1 MIYHHIASGSPLP
14 FISKVLER
22 DQFGPWSSTNGEPD
36 MSNGNGISFVHDL
49 VAMATA
55 ADKVPQLEARIAEL
69 EEIKAGYETGFV
81 EKEKQLIDHLNAHD
95 ETKARLHNA
104 EVARDDAERL
114 FLEADDAKLAAVRAM
129 RIVIGEAEAFIKA
142 VTPVETK
149 PSYEGKWLWDVQG
162 WSNISL
168 TQWLECGGSVNR
180 FVAVRLAE
188 PMVPNAPSESTW
200 YSEDKP
206 HSQVTAEQ
214 EAASHLQSAA
224 YLVTAERRPDG
235 GMLWEDAAKPE
246 AGPSKGEGEAI
257 DPNPTVSDLA
267 HTQAGLAVEGEVGPT
282 ASTLGIEHGGS
293 LSAQSSLV
301 ESKESASTTTSEGSC
316 EVDPTA
322 TETNVPT
329 AQDGDA

>member
-1 MIYHHIASGSPLP
+1 VYARLKGVLGYSALLRRSTFTIHPSTTSGSPLP

-22 DQFGPWSSTNGEPD
+22 GRFGPWSSTGEPD

-142 VTPVETK
+142 VTRVEELAK
-149 PSYEGKWLWDVQG
+149 PSYEGKWLWDVQD
-162 WSNISL
+162 WSGLSL
-168 TQWLECGGSVNR
+168 NEWLNNGGSVSR

-188 PMVPNAPSESTW
+188 PASPNVQDKSTW
-200 YSEDKP
+200 SIEDKP
-206 HSQVTAEQ
+206 NSQVTAEQ
-214 EAASHLQSAA
+214 EAASRLQSAA
-224 YLVTAERRPDG
+224 YSVGA
-235 GMLWEDAAKPE
+235 
-246 AGPSKGEGEAI
+246 
-257 DPNPTVSDLA
+257 
-267 HTQAGLAVEGEVGPT
+267 TQEV
-282 ASTLGIEHGGS
+282 
-293 LSAQSSLV
+293 
-301 ESKESASTTTSEGSC
+301 
-316 EVDPTA
+316 
-322 TETNVPT
+322 
-329 AQDGDA
+329 